1 MKLQIISCTS
11 LKKYLGREDV
21 LLLDLREKQ
30 EYETA
35 HFPGAVWAD
44 PDKLEEEIESLLKK
58 SVHEIK
64 WIILYCDHGNISLLS
79 ARDLARHGY
88 PVMSLG
94 GGFEYCS
101 LNAEKSQSK

>member
-30 EYETA
+30 EYDAA

-44 PDKLEEEIESLLKK
+44 PEQLETKIETLLK
-58 SVHEIK
+58 SSEHEIR

-94 GGFEYCS
+94 GGFEYCH
-101 LNAEKSQSK
+101 LKPGK

>member
-21 LLLDLREKQ
+21 LLLDLRERE

-35 HFPGAVWAD
+35 HFPGAVWAN
-44 PDKLEEEIESLLKK
+44 PEHLEQKIETLLKEA
-58 SVHEIK
+58 VHEIK

-101 LNAEKSQSK
+101 LNPEKPRKQ

>member
-21 LLLDLREKQ
+21 LLLDLREKK

-44 PDKLEEEIESLLKK
+44 PEQLEEKIATLLEEA
-58 SVHEIK
+58 VHEIK
-64 WIILYCDHGNISLLS
+64 WIILSCDHGNISLLS

-94 GGFEYCS
+94 GGFEYCK
-101 LNAEKSQSK
+101 LDPPKARKQ